1 MFLKRSR
8 RKINGEVYEYWRLVK
23 TVRTARGP
31 RHQTVATLGK
41 EPGLDSQSRH
51 GWEEVSDLLEGR
63 PPGPRQMHLGEKG
76 TGSATTTQPA
86 DSAASS
92 DGDQC
97 RQWMQVDVR
106 GLRVENV
113 RQFGQVYLA
122 LALWRRLGLHT
133 LLREVIEDGRV
144 CVSWELT
151 ACILTIARFCGNKS
165 ELEVAERWYQDSAL
179 EDLLGVSWQH
189 INDSRLYRGLDV
201 LHGHKD
207 TLCKHLMARYESW
220 FGVAFE
226 FLLYD
231 VTSTYFEGDAA
242 GNAKA
247 KRGYSR
253 DNRPDCKQVNIGLV
267 VTPEGGLPIGY
278 EVFDGNTADVTTVED
293 MVRLMEDKYGKA
305 RRIWVMDR
313 GMVSENNID
322 FLRAREARYIVGTPK
337 GQLRKFERAFL
348 DESDWAEVRPGVEVK
363 LVAHPDGNGQEQYV
377 MCRSADRRKKEA
389 AMLEQKRARLLAKL
403 EAIDSSLRKRPAKIE
418 VAERRVGRW
427 LGRYPAA
434 ERVFS
439 VAVLRDEHT
448 GRANG
453 LQITRKEAPLTWAQQ
468 SHGAYLLRTNCT
480 EQDPVKLWRWYIQLT
495 QAEDAF
501 RISKSDLHLRP
512 VFHQKTA
519 RVEAHILVCFLTL
532 AMWRT
537 LEMWMHGKGLG
548 DCSRQLLKEV
558 STVSSMDVV
567 LPVRRKPDVSD
578 SSSIEDASDEVTDLR
593 LRVVARPD
601 AQVAQLLARL
611 GLELPTAPKLIENVV
626 PKNPRQSS

>member
-1 MFLKRSR
+1 MPAF
-8 RKINGEVYEYWRLVK
+8 
-23 TVRTARGP
+23 A
-31 RHQTVATLGK
+31 AT
-41 EPGLDSQSRH
+41 Q
-51 GWEEVSDLLEGR
+51 
-63 PPGPRQMHLGEKG
+63 
-76 TGSATTTQPA
+76 
-86 DSAASS
+86 
-92 DGDQC
+92 
-97 RQWMQVDVR
+97 
-106 GLRVENV
+106 
-113 RQFGQVYLA
+113 
-122 LALWRRLGLHT
+122 
-133 LLREVIEDGRV
+133 
-144 CVSWELT
+144 
-151 ACILTIARFCGNKS
+151 
-165 ELEVAERWYQDSAL
+165 
-179 EDLLGVSWQH
+179 
-189 INDSRLYRGLDV
+189 
-201 LHGHKD
+201 
-207 TLCKHLMARYESW
+207 
-220 FGVAFE
+220 
-226 FLLYD
+226 
-231 VTSTYFEGDAA
+231 
-242 GNAKA
+242 
-247 KRGYSR
+247 
-253 DNRPDCKQVNIGLV
+253 CKQVNIGLV

-403 EAIDSSLRKRPAKIE
+403 EAIDASLRKRPAKIE

-480 EQDPVKLWRWYIQLT
+480 EQDPVTLWRWYIQLT

-537 LEMWMHGKGLG
+537 LEPERSG
-548 DCSRQLLKEV
+548 DRQ
-558 STVSSMDVV
+558 
-567 LPVRRKPDVSD
+567 PR
-578 SSSIEDASDEVTDLR
+578 A
-593 LRVVARPD
+593 AR
-601 AQVAQLLARL
+601 
-611 GLELPTAPKLIENVV
+611 
-626 PKNPRQSS
+626 